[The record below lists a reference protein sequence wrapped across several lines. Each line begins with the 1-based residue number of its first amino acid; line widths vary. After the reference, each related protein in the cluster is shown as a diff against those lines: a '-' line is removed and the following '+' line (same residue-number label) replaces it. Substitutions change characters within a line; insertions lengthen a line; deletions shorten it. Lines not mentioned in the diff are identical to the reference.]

1 MKLSR
6 YFRAHSESY
15 QAEIDDLTS
24 DSEGHNVLH
33 KRLEEKRRQIDFLVM
48 MMDESP
54 EMLASAFHRGFSFS
68 HTATMVKLIGM
79 EPEAFP
85 AWSTLGGA
93 IQLAPW
99 AKKLSERVL
108 GEPTGAR
115 FLTVTACL
123 EFLYAHGDGT
133 APAPAESSGDDDQR
147 ENGENGRD
155 DGGEDEDGNRDET
168 GDDRDLDEA
177 GGDWMEQ
184 QGFDRKS

>member
-24 DSEGHNVLH
+24 DSEGHNVLT
-33 KRLEEKRRQIDFLVM
+33 KRLEEKRGQIDVLVM

-54 EMLASAFHRGFSFS
+54 EMLASAFHRGFSFPK
-68 HTATMVKLIGM
+68 TGVVVKLIGL
-79 EPEAFP
+79 EPDAFP
-85 AWSTLGGA
+85 AWSTLASA
-93 IQLAPW
+93 IQLTPW
-99 AKKLSERVL
+99 AKKLAERVL
-108 GEPTGAR
+108 AEPQGER

-123 EFLYAHGDGT
+123 EYLYAYGDGS
-133 APAPAESSGDDDQR
+133 APIQPESSDDDDR
-147 ENGENGRD
+147 RD
-155 DGGEDEDGNRDET
+155 DGGNPVEDDDGNRDEH

-184 QGFDRKS
+184 QGFDRKA

>member
-24 DSEGHNVLH
+24 DSEGHNVLN

-54 EMLASAFHRGFSFS
+54 EMLASAFHRGFSFPK
-68 HTATMVKLIGM
+68 TGVMVKLIGL
-79 EPEAFP
+79 EPNAFP
-85 AWSTLGGA
+85 AWSTLGSA
-93 IQLAPW
+93 IQLTPW

-108 GEPTGAR
+108 AEPHGER

-123 EFLYAHGDGT
+123 EYLYAHGDGT
-133 APAPAESSGDDDQR
+133 APLQPESSDDEDRRTDGGNTGDDD
-147 ENGENGRD
+147 D
-155 DGGEDEDGNRDET
+155 SDRDEL

-177 GGDWMEQ
+177 GGDWMEE
-184 QGFDRKS
+184 QGFDRKP

>member
-24 DSEGHNVLH
+24 DSEGHNVLN

-68 HTATMVKLIGM
+68 HAATMVKLIGM
-79 EPEAFP
+79 EPDAFP
-85 AWSTLGGA
+85 AWSTLGNA

-108 GEPTGAR
+108 AEPTGAR

-123 EFLYAHGDGT
+123 EYLYVHGDGT
-133 APAPAESSGDDDQR
+133 APVPAEPSSQDDQR
-147 ENGENGRD
+147 EDGDN
-155 DGGEDEDGNRDET
+155 GGEDEDGNRDEI